1 MVKVKQTEK
10 VKKERNSSSC
20 ANREDVSVLRDL
32 RTTYVH
38 IELRED
44 SAHLPLLLQ
53 FYTESSQLPTN
64 YIKFQNTL

>member
-32 RTTYVH
+32 RTTYIRTYR
-38 IELRED
+38 IEGRLRS
-44 SAHLPLLLQ
+44 SAAAASILH
-53 FYTESSQLPTN
+53 
-64 YIKFQNTL
+64 